1 MKSKKISWALILIC
15 VLFAFAIFLSAEYNS
30 SKYAENILR
39 FHVIANSDTMQDQAL
54 KLKVRDA
61 VGCKVSD
68 LAESATNAQETA
80 NVVAEH
86 SEEIIKAAEECIK
99 KEGFDYKVS
108 IEIGEFYFPTKHYSK
123 MSLPAGE
130 YDAVRIIIGEGN
142 GENWWCVLFPP
153 LCFSNGNAVEDF
165 DAENKEKVTV
175 KFKIT
180 EVFQEIK
187 FDIKNMWQKI
197 FK

>member
-68 LAESATNAQETA
+68 LAERATNAQETA

>member
-1 MKSKKISWALILIC
+1 MKRKKLSWALILIC
-15 VLFAFAIFLSAEYNS
+15 ISFAAAVFFSAEYNS
-30 SKYAENILR
+30 KKYAENILR

-61 VGCKVSD
+61 VGSKVSE
-68 LAESATNAQETA
+68 LTESAANAQETA
-80 NVVAEH
+80 EIVAEY
-86 SEEIIKAAEECIK
+86 SEEIIKTAEECVK
-99 KEGFDYKVS
+99 AEGYDYKVK

-123 MSLPAGE
+123 ISLPAGE
-130 YDAVRIIIGEGN
+130 YDAVRVIIGEGK

-153 LCFSNGNAVEDF
+153 LCFSNGNAVENF
-165 DAENKEKVTV
+165 EMEKEEKVTV

-180 EVFQEIK
+180 EIFQEIK
-187 FDIKNMWQKI
+187 FEFKNMYQKI

>member
-15 VLFAFAIFLSAEYNS
+15 VSFAFAIFLSAEYNS

-80 NVVAEH
+80 SVVAEH

>member
-15 VLFAFAIFLSAEYNS
+15 VSFAFAIFLSAEYNS

-80 NVVAEH
+80 KVVAEH

-165 DAENKEKVTV
+165 DTENKEKVTV